1 MLKGMNWLHCG
12 CCVHVCLSDG
22 VCQRVPSIL
31 RRTRS
36 EPEPSPHHPP
46 RGKEA
51 RRGDPLPFPFRFTS
65 PVLTSSAA
73 SRRNNGTMDGSTRIG
88 TYYAHAQAHRQRAR
102 VAPTER

>member
-51 RRGDPLPFPFRFTS
+51 RRGDPLPFPFRFTPPS
-65 PVLTSSAA
+65 LQARQLLA
-73 SRRNNGTMDGSTRIG
+73 GIMEQWMDL
-88 TYYAHAQAHRQRAR
+88 RA
-102 VAPTER
+102 